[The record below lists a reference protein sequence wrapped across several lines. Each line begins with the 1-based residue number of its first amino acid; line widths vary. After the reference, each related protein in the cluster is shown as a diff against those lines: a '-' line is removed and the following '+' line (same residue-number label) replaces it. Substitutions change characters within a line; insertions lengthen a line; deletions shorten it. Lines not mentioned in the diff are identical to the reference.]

1 MSYQPTTLNTSIPQ
15 TSPHPPYSPP
25 SLTHSLSTMNT
36 TATHST
42 TNTTNP
48 TPTTSHTDAQQNTAT
63 GNTRNATTKDESP
76 TTHILKTLRR
86 YTTLTIPSISPSPR
100 QCPPPPP
107 PPPKKKKILFANVQF
122 HHRKICLSRFSS
134 SPIAQL
140 LQLHIQSTLE
150 YC

>member
-48 TPTTSHTDAQQNTAT
+48 TPTTSHIDTQQNTAT
-63 GNTRNATTKDESP
+63 VHTRNTTTKDESL

-86 YTTLTIPSISPSPR
+86 YTTLTIPSISTSPR
-100 QCPPPPP
+100 LCP
-107 PPPKKKKILFANVQF
+107 PPPKKNILFANVQF
-122 HHRKICLSRFSS
+122 HHRNTCLSRFSL

-140 LQLHIQSTLE
+140 LQLQIQSVLE

>member
-86 YTTLTIPSISPSPR
+86 YTTLTIPSISTSPR
-100 QCPPPPP
+100 LCPPP
-107 PPPKKKKILFANVQF
+107 PPPKKKKLFWRCALFFEEPLKCLYQVENIKSIILVL
-122 HHRKICLSRFSS
+122 RMPWVEWS
-134 SPIAQL
+134 
-140 LQLHIQSTLE
+140 
-150 YC
+150 Y